1 VEQNSLNSAVH
12 VDCGLERL
20 KQWCVVDALPYWATT
35 GYDESQGHFVEGLAL
50 DGTPES
56 SGGLRTRS
64 AARLIYVFAQGAC
77 LGVAPVDGLAK
88 AEIAFRNL
96 HKCAWQAG
104 EKPGY
109 ARAFNR
115 FSGHITDP
123 SRDLYDHACVLL
135 ALAWLLKA
143 TGKEIY
149 RFHITEVLYAIDTTL
164 AAPHGGWAEDSENA
178 IPRRQNPHMHFFE
191 ACLALVEVTG
201 DPAHIVRAT
210 ELFNLFTMRF
220 YDTRIRALREYF
232 GPAWEV
238 DEAYGSGGLDPGHM
252 AEWVWLLRRYAAFS
266 ANDVGDVC
274 ASLLHAAETLGADP
288 RSCFLVDEVSEQGAV
303 LKGSRRLWPQAEL
316 IKAHIVQ
323 HQATGNTTHLH
334 QANRIASELFKTYL
348 AQTPKAGTWRDC
360 FDLDGHSIGAT
371 IPSSSLYH
379 LWTAVAELLV

>member
-1 VEQNSLNSAVH
+1 LNSAAN
-12 VDCGLERL
+12 VDSGLERL
-20 KQWCVVDALPYWATT
+20 NRWCVNDALPYWAST
-35 GYDESQGHFVEGLAL
+35 GFDESHGHFVEGLAL

-64 AARLIYVFAQGAC
+64 AARLIYVFAQSAS
-77 LGVAPVDGLAK
+77 LGVAPTDGLAK
-88 AEIAFRNL
+88 AEVAFDSL
-96 HKCAWQAG
+96 HRCAWQAG

-115 FSGHITDP
+115 FGGHVTDP

-143 TGKEIY
+143 TDKDLY
-149 RFHITEVLYAIDTTL
+149 RVRITEVLHAIDVTL

-178 IPRRQNPHMHFFE
+178 MPRRQNPHMHFFE

-201 DPAHIVRAT
+201 DPAHIARAT
-210 ELFNLFTMRF
+210 KLFNLFESRF
-220 YDTRIRALREYF
+220 YDKRIEVLREYF

-238 DEAYGSGGLDPGHM
+238 DVAFGSGRLDPGHM
-252 AEWVWLLRRYAAFS
+252 AEWVWLLRRYASFGS
-266 ANDVGDVC
+266 TDVGLFC
-274 ASLLHAAETLGADP
+274 ARLLLAAETLGADP
-288 RSCFLVDEVSEQGAV
+288 KSCFLLDEVSEQGTV

-316 IKAHIVQ
+316 IKAHLVQ
-323 HQATGNTTHLH
+323 HKATGNAVHIG

-348 AQTPKAGTWRDC
+348 AQAPKAGTWRDC
-360 FDLDGHSIGAT
+360 FDLEGHSIGAT

-379 LWTAVAELLV
+379 LWTAVAEVLA